1 MERDLEEFASDPDA
15 KAIFWNHT
23 YNQAQMLDTAEE
35 IQHAYATLEKQG
47 CNETRLAIVNGYPI
61 LIQYASQGNN
71 PSVDPLCLAFCFAV
85 PGLALICKPQC
96 WHCRAELKL
105 KNLDTFRFATIQ
117 AVGNGRQSRMIR
129 CFSPHRFE
137 KGTTLLQSPDK
148 RSIIY
153 HINARNMAQGTNMV
167 APIFG
172 VEIDNGIGSEGG
184 QDSAVPA
191 RIPNRLMMHQCICGC
206 ICGTQH
212 LNIEAFIQTARL
224 EIAGL

>member
-1 MERDLEEFASDPDA
+1 MKNRRGGGGIYHKIDMERDLEEFASDPDA

-105 KNLDTFRFATIQ
+105 KNLDKATQI
-117 AVGNGRQSRMIR
+117 
-129 CFSPHRFE
+129 
-137 KGTTLLQSPDK
+137 D
-148 RSIIY
+148 SIICNREPLLTCQTLSSFI
-153 HINARNMAQGTNMV
+153 INTESV
-167 APIFG
+167 
-172 VEIDNGIGSEGG
+172 
-184 QDSAVPA
+184 
-191 RIPNRLMMHQCICGC
+191 CKK
-206 ICGTQH
+206 
-212 LNIEAFIQTARL
+212 
-224 EIAGL
+224 